1 MHDEEIIVRKWKKGK
16 LKLKTCQ
23 KLQHILD
30 EQELSVQAAA
40 DRTKA
45 VQVRSWGIM
54 NSPKPENWPL
64 QLASVCVTIW
74 Q

>member
-1 MHDEEIIVRKWKKGK
+1 MVVAMEKYLYRKRKLLFENEKKEK

-45 VQVRSWGIM
+45 VQVRS
-54 NSPKPENWPL
+54 
-64 QLASVCVTIW
+64 
-74 Q
+74 